1 MLVNWYLSE
10 FTENN
15 NLQQSLKEQS
25 LKLLAIQFC
34 THLLAAGVLKQIPE
48 KDIPM
53 YNIFKVSI
61 LTQCTLSNNILVY
74 RFN

>member
-10 FTENN
+10 LTEESS
-15 NLQQSLKEQS
+15 LQQSLKEHN

-53 YNIFKVSI
+53 YSIFKVS
-61 LTQCTLSNNILVY
+61 LA
-74 RFN
+74 F